1 MDIGNFC
8 SPIDEPGENLSH
20 QGEVGLSEVLHGD
33 EPGVAQTAHHL
44 GEI

>member
-1 MDIGNFC
+1 MWDEWSC

-20 QGEVGLSEVLHGD
+20 QREVGLSEVLHGD
-33 EPGVAQTAHHL
+33 EPRVAQTAHHL